1 MIKSLQNQNRLEL
14 LVAIGFSIIIFV
26 LSSTEMGYIPIS
38 QYRSLDMGII
48 AGIFAAMIGG
58 YRIGIPIAILWAYL
72 GFTNPDSNLQMFTL
86 PGLIIVKIV
95 LVTVAYYAYKTCK
108 RIYEFSP
115 SNVYRA
121 LTVAITAKNIVS
133 NLILAYVM
141 IHAGEDSFNLGSF
154 MLSSAKQLVLEIALC
169 SLAMMLLIKHLRQI
183 HILNGVKR
191 REKAKAALKL

>member
-1 MIKSLQNQNRLEL
+1 MIKPLQNQNRLEL

-72 GFTNPDSNLQMFTL
+72 GYTNPDSNLQMFTL
-86 PGLIIVKIV
+86 PGLIVVKIV

-141 IHAGEDSFNLGSF
+141 IHAGENNFHLGSF